1 MDWFLCKDFYSCL
14 NYPFTHALF
23 FFVSKAVDGKT
34 ISKAKFTQAKV
45 LVSDPPIFFP
55 TDLPLEN
62 VCIPQL
68 VGKNL
73 LMIFDCQHI
82 GC

>member
-1 MDWFLCKDFYSCL
+1 M
-14 NYPFTHALF
+14 
-23 FFVSKAVDGKT
+23 SKAVDGKT
-34 ISKAKFTQAKV
+34 IAKAKFTQAKV

-55 TDLPLEN
+55 SDLPMKN

-73 LMIFDCQHI
+73 LMIFDC
-82 GC
+82 